1 MEKIKCKHCSNS
13 DPDQIRL
20 TLAGPHVKAS
30 CKKCSSFIKFVPKT
44 KADLTTVAKKS
55 TFF

>member
-1 MEKIKCKHCSNS
+1 MEKLKCIRCSNEK
-13 DPDQIRL
+13 PDKIRL

-30 CKKCSSFIKFVPKT
+30 CKQCGSFIKFVTKT
-44 KADLTTVAKKS
+44 KVDLTTVAKKS